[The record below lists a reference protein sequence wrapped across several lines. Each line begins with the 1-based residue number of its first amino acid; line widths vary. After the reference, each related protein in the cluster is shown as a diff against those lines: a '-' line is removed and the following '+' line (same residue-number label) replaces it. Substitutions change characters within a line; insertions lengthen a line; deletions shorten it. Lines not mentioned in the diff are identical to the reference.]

1 MRKNLNKFHKTEKK
15 KIILIGCGGHA
26 KVCTDVIL
34 NSKKYKIAGF
44 IYNDKKSTLP
54 IIGADYDLK
63 KLREKYKHVL
73 IGIGQIKSSEKR
85 AKIFRNLKKMNYVL
99 PVIISEKLLFQKV
112 LKLMKEQ

>member
-26 KVCTDVIL
+26 KVCADVIL

-44 IYNDKKSTLP
+44 ICNDKKKSTLP

-73 IGIGQIKSSEKR
+73 IGIGQIKSSEKEQ
-85 AKIFRNLKKMNYVL
+85 KYF
-99 PVIISEKLLFQKV
+99 VI
-112 LKLMKEQ
+112 